1 MFLYRSFPF
10 RLFSQFFSYITFFN
24 VRFLCPLFFNLAFFQ
39 IVLEHFTDLCV
50 SIFKRWN
57 SKKTETLLTLS
68 WRRLLSYRNQSIDLL
83 CIFKCQTSK
92 MERFAKIINSC
103 QFTIFAESSI
113 VDVWQCSEYASVHP
127 EDLVNP
133 DLNEARVS
141 TNIKDS
147 KIRTRWMRIQFL

>member
-1 MFLYRSFPF
+1 
-10 RLFSQFFSYITFFN
+10 
-24 VRFLCPLFFNLAFFQ
+24 
-39 IVLEHFTDLCV
+39 
-50 SIFKRWN
+50 
-57 SKKTETLLTLS
+57 
-68 WRRLLSYRNQSIDLL
+68 
-83 CIFKCQTSK
+83 
-92 MERFAKIINSC
+92 MESFAKIINSF

-133 DLNEARVS
+133 DVNEARVS